1 MQVKAKAKYIKIAP
15 RKARLVAGVIRGLD
29 VELALSKLAI
39 MDKRAVKPISKLL
52 NSAIANAEHNYELNR
67 ANLFVEQ
74 IAVNDGPTAFRW
86 MPKAFGRATPI
97 RHRTSIIDI
106 VLSEKTPTAEKK
118 KAKAAKKETEN
129 ITATE
134 KAVDNSIEAD
144 AKKKVVKTF
153 KDEKKVAT
161 RKGSEKS
168 LIKKVFRRKTGM

>member
-1 MQVKAKAKYIKIAP
+1 MQVKAKAKYIKTAP

-29 VELALSKLAI
+29 VELALSKLAV

-67 ANLFVEQ
+67 ANLFIEQ
-74 IAVNDGPTAFRW
+74 ISVNDGPTAFRW

-106 VLSEKTPTAEKK
+106 VLAEKNPTEKK
-118 KAKAAKKETEN
+118 KIKKAKKEVGEEEKVEKTTEN
-129 ITATE
+129 
-134 KAVDNSIEAD
+134 AVETD
-144 AKKKVVKTF
+144 AKKKAVKTF
-153 KDEKKVAT
+153 KDDKKVAP